1 MAQPR
6 KLTDPFGPGVAGGA
20 QGAGDRLGRWLRDHR
35 RVAAESLVYVSQR
48 LGTSVLVW
56 LLIGISLALPGGLY
70 LLQTN
75 LGLMSERW
83 EGRPGMTVYMKV
95 DADPGVVA
103 TLRDELASDPAVE
116 RVTLISADTALA
128 EFQKF
133 TGVADALGQLDRNP
147 LPSSLRL
154 VMRADASPAQFD
166 ELATRVRARAAVDE
180 VAVEKT
186 WLERV
191 QAITDVV
198 RRLGWV
204 LAVLFAGAAV
214 LVTATSVRLA
224 IESRLEELRVMKL
237 VGATHG
243 YMRRPFLY
251 FGLFYGLGGGIAGA
265 MLISGMLGL
274 LEKPLTHLLGSY
286 GQTLAPAGLDL
297 PFFAA
302 LIASG
307 GALGVIGALVAAQAR
322 IARLQ
327 IV

>member
-1 MAQPR
+1 MATRPR
-6 KLTDPFGPGVAGGA
+6 RASDPFGGVAGGA
-20 QGAGDRLGRWLRDHR
+20 QGAGDRFRRWIRDHR
-35 RVAAESLVYVSQR
+35 RIAAESLVFVSER

-75 LGLMSERW
+75 LALMSERW

-95 DADPGVVA
+95 DADAAAAA
-103 TLRDELASDPAVE
+103 TLRDELAADRAVE
-116 RVTLISADTALA
+116 RVTLISADAALA
-128 EFQKF
+128 EFQRF
-133 TGVADALGQLDRNP
+133 TGVADALAQLDRNP
-147 LPSSLRL
+147 LPSSLRV
-154 VMRADASPAQFD
+154 VMKAG
-166 ELATRVRARAAVDE
+166 ATPEQLDDIAIRVRTRAGVDE

-198 RRLGWV
+198 WRLGWV
-204 LAVLFAGAAV
+204 LSVLFGGAAV

-237 VGATHG
+237 VGATQS

-251 FGLFYGLGGGIAGA
+251 FGLLYGLGGGIAGA
-265 MLISGMLGL
+265 MLVSGMLGL

-307 GALGVIGALVAAQAR
+307 GALGLVGALVAAQAR
-322 IARLQ
+322 IGRLQ

>member
-1 MAQPR
+1 MATQPR
-6 KLTDPFGPGVAGGA
+6 KVTDPFGPVAGGA
-20 QGAGDRLGRWLRDHR
+20 RGAGDRLGRWLRDHR
-35 RVAAESLVYVSQR
+35 RIAAESLIFVSQR

-75 LGLMSERW
+75 LALMSERW

-95 DADPGVVA
+95 DAEATDVA
-103 TLRDELASDPAVE
+103 TLRDELAADRAVE
-116 RVTLISADTALA
+116 RVVLISADAALA

-133 TGVADALGQLDRNP
+133 TGVADALAQLDRNP
-147 LPSSLRL
+147 LPSSLRV
-154 VMRADASPAQFD
+154 VMKVDTTPEQFD
-166 ELATRVRARAAVDE
+166 DVATRVRARAGVDE

-191 QAITDVV
+191 QAITDVI

-243 YMRRPFLY
+243 HMRRPFLY

-274 LEKPLTHLLGSY
+274 LEKPLTRLLGSY
-286 GQTLAPAGLDL
+286 GQTLAPAGLDW
-297 PFFAA
+297 PFFTT
-302 LIASG
+302 LIACG
-307 GALGVIGALVAAQAR
+307 GVLGVTGAVVAAQSR